1 MENKKKRVVA
11 PSVKENGVEEISM
24 ENEVS
29 TNTNAPDILP
39 GFKTMDEF
47 LQTGFRAAMEATKLA
62 NRLPSGHKWD
72 IYTSYPSFQR
82 LMDGEANQMMQ
93 ILSMILRHQ
102 GIGANVVHRDVE
114 EKFDLVV
121 EANDAILE
129 RVGLN
134 LDELAGIRRNPE
146 PVLLEA
152 AITRPVSAPWN
163 STAATEASPVAT
175 VVGSG
180 QTVRLLTARNI
191 ERPQAKFKD
200 KVDNSPGPFQ
210 PILKYKPNAIT
221 PFAITLEVTDE
232 GERFCHPYEYELD
245 RLRVPP
251 QQLERVPAPQKPLP
265 VDETPLVVVERPED
279 VHIMLEDLRRY
290 TEVAVDLE
298 HHSYRS
304 YQGLT
309 CLMQLST
316 RDTDY
321 IVDTLAL
328 RSDLQCLNDVFTD
341 PKVVKVLHGADSD
354 VEWLQRDLGL
364 YLVNLFDTHQ
374 AARVLGLAHL
384 SLAFVLKHYCHVT
397 ADKHYQLADWRI
409 RPLPEE
415 LVKYAREDTHYLLYV
430 YDLMKNELLER
441 ANGNTNL
448 LLSVIQRSTEIC
460 KKRYEKP
467 VVTEHSHM
475 ELFQRH
481 KKLLD
486 NRQQYALRE
495 LFRWRDKMAR
505 QEDESIGYVL
515 PNHMLL
521 QISEV
526 LPREMQGILACCNP
540 IPPLVRQHLNA
551 LHQIVLKARDQPLVR
566 PVLEEERLAR
576 PAAQTQFL
584 KANLEGPLLC
594 PHDLSHAPDF
604 RDDLPCLLGAEAEG
618 PQQDQP
624 LSAAAPA
631 VTVFDDA
638 DAWAD
643 EAEEELP
650 ARVKQVRF
658 VSPYARYLRVRP
670 YTQEL
675 EAEAAAA
682 AATAAEVTAPETA
695 VADGTVTSTPTKR
708 EVIKDEVDT
717 STGPPTLDS
726 PNVSGASG
734 APVSSPEGPPSLKRE
749 RKRSPDTEA
758 DSGQRRPKYQ
768 PMPDQITIESADND
782 SLLPSGKNKKRRKKK
797 KGKAN
802 AAATPAAADAM
813 GAGNVEKQTVVVD
826 GGGGGDPELTGRRQ
840 RSVAGPK
847 HPRDGGGDRRSG
859 GGGPLEEEL
868 QPTPPKQRKL
878 QHQQQ
883 PQPIRSQRGDTAESA
898 GPVGSRGRGQS
909 RGRGSGRGRGGGRGS
924 GAPGPSE
931 VRSGAEFRP
940 FDYSQVDYQSRFKG
954 GSKSAGVAKDGANS
968 KRAKGKKGKAMFAGK
983 MNQKSITFAKKLL

>member
-1 MENKKKRVVA
+1 
-11 PSVKENGVEEISM
+11 
-24 ENEVS
+24 
-29 TNTNAPDILP
+29 
-39 GFKTMDEF
+39 MDDF

-102 GIGANVVHRDVE
+102 GIGANVLRRDVE

-134 LDELAGIRRNPE
+134 LDEMAGIRRNPE

-152 AITRPVSAPWN
+152 AVTRPVNAPWN
-163 STAATEASPVAT
+163 STAATQASPAAAA
-175 VVGSG
+175 VGSG

-200 KVDNSPGPFQ
+200 KVDNSTNPFQ
-210 PILKYKPNAIT
+210 PIIKYKPNAIT
-221 PFAITLEVTDE
+221 PLAITLEVTDE

-251 QQLERVPAPQKPLP
+251 QQLERVAAPRPPLP
-265 VDETPLVVVERPED
+265 LDETPLVVVERPED
-279 VHIMLEDLRRY
+279 VHILLEDLRNY

-364 YLVNLFDTHQ
+364 YLVNMFDTHQ

-384 SLAFVLKHYCHVT
+384 SLAFVLKHYCRVT
-397 ADKHYQLADWRI
+397 ADKRYQLADWRI

-415 LVKYAREDTHYLLYV
+415 LMKYAREDTHYLLYV

-448 LLSVIQRSTEIC
+448 LLSVIQRSTEVC

-467 VVTEHSHM
+467 VVTEHSHT

-505 QEDESIGYVL
+505 QEDESTGYVL

-594 PHDLSHAPDF
+594 PHDLSHVPDF
-604 RDDLPCLLGAEAEG
+604 RDDLPCLLGAEAEEEG
-618 PQQDQP
+618 AQHEPT
-624 LSAAAPA
+624 LCAAAPA

-643 EAEEELP
+643 EVEEEVP
-650 ARVKQVRF
+650 ARLKQVRF
-658 VSPYARYLRVRP
+658 VSPYTRYLRVRP

-682 AATAAEVTAPETA
+682 EEAVTAAEATASTEA
-695 VADGTVTSTPTKR
+695 TVCPTPTKR
-708 EVIKDEVDT
+708 E
-717 STGPPTLDS
+717 
-726 PNVSGASG
+726 
-734 APVSSPEGPPSLKRE
+734 APVKEEPDAPASPPPASPDAAPDSSPEARPSLKRE
-749 RKRSPDTEA
+749 RQPSADAEA
-758 DSGQRRPKYQ
+758 DSTQRKQKHQ
-768 PMPDQITIESADND
+768 PTPDQLTLDSAGED
-782 SLLPSGKNKKRRKKK
+782 SVPPAGSKRKGNKKRRKRGEAGGA
-797 KGKAN
+797 KGAV
-802 AAATPAAADAM
+802 AAD
-813 GAGNVEKQTVVVD
+813 GD
-826 GGGGGDPELTGRRQ
+826 GGVEGRRQ
-840 RSVAGPK
+840 SGGAGLK
-847 HPRDGGGDRRSG
+847 HPRDGGR
-859 GGGPLEEEL
+859 EEL

-878 QHQQQ
+878 QQLAPRDQQQQQ
-883 PQPIRSQRGDTAESA
+883 PPPPRDRQDERAEAAGARGD
-898 GPVGSRGRGQS
+898 R
-909 RGRGSGRGRGGGRGS
+909 
-924 GAPGPSE
+924 
-931 VRSGAEFRP
+931 
-940 FDYSQVDYQSRFKG
+940 
-954 GSKSAGVAKDGANS
+954 KSVV
-968 KRAKGKKGKAMFAGK
+968 
-983 MNQKSITFAKKLL
+983 